1 MADNAAG
8 QTRVVSNDQATGQIA
23 AGKITYDA
31 TAITTTDY
39 TRIECGF
46 QPRYIYWLN
55 LTDRITVELDIAP
68 VIARLDQLLRTLGP
82 GGLQAPL
89 AEIGEDLVESTKQR
103 FATSTGPDGSR
114 WAPNSMATIM
124 GIIMRRRRAFQRKEE
139 RGTLRRAKK

>member
-55 LTDRITVELDIAP
+55 LTDRITVEWQEGFTSAQCLKSVAAGDKTLDTP
-68 VIARLDQLLRTLGP
+68 FQLEGVER
-82 GGLQAPL
+82 GLQRCPL
-89 AEIGEDLVESTKQR
+89 RS
-103 FATSTGPDGSR
+103 PSR
-114 WAPNSMATIM
+114 KSSFV
-124 GIIMRRRRAFQRKEE
+124 RC
-139 RGTLRRAKK
+139 